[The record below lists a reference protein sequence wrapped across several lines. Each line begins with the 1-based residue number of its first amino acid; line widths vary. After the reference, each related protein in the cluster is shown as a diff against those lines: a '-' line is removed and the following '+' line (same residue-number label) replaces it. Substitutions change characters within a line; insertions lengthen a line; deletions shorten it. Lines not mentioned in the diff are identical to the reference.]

1 MENDYVNNYWHVYSD
16 GKQADIPF
24 CSDEEKVFA
33 MNSVAIVAFQ
43 ANVQVLCVNIND
55 THLHAVV
62 YGENGGRFKEELRR
76 RIIVFLKRE
85 GQGDQL
91 GDGLFLSCDRI
102 TTRRELLSKII
113 YTFRNCLDFYKEMPW
128 EYRFGVGNVY
138 FTESVVC
145 GKALSELSFRMQ
157 KALLRTND
165 KMPGEWRIDE
175 RGMLIP
181 RYFIDIQHVDNLFV
195 TPRAFLAF
203 LYVRK
208 DDEQLM
214 KQRLHAHYLESR
226 TMEEIRKRGN
236 KLSNSYFGKSLLKV
250 DLRCRLQVASKMLK
264 EGFGSKSEGFAKALY
279 LSLDDLKTLL

>member
-1 MENDYVNNYWHVYSD
+1 MENDYVTNYWHVYSD

-43 ANVQVLCVNIND
+43 TSVRVLCVNIND

-62 YGENGGRFKEELRR
+62 YGENGVRFMEELRR
-76 RIIVFLKRE
+76 RIIVYFKRK
-85 GQGDQL
+85 GKGDQL
-91 GDGLFLSCDRI
+91 GDGLFMSCDSI

-113 YTFRNCLDFYKEMPW
+113 YTFRNCLDFYRKMPW
-128 EYRFGVGNVY
+128 EYRFGVGNVF
-138 FTESVVC
+138 FTENVVS
-145 GKALSELSFRMQ
+145 GKPLVELSIRQQ
-157 KALLRTND
+157 KALLHTNE
-165 KMPGEWRIDE
+165 KMPEWWRVDE
-175 RGMLIP
+175 YGMLIP
-181 RYFIDIQHVDNLFV
+181 RYFIDSKHVENLFIS
-195 TPRAFLAF
+195 PRAFLAF

-208 DDEQLM
+208 EDEQLM
-214 KQRLHAHYLESR
+214 KQHLHARYLESR
-226 TMEEIRKRGN
+226 NMEEMRKRGN

-250 DLRCRLQVASKMLK
+250 NLRCRLQVASKMLK